1 MISGFPRRAAF
12 PEAPLPPWR
21 TGAGRCPGGVHRR
34 EFLPDAGNAGEKGFP
49 GFRPGFGGMNIGAV
63 GKHGGV
69 CDVKGTAVRCGM
81 FPTFIYSSA
90 EKENFTEFRFLA
102 PYGGFPDK

>member
-1 MISGFPRRAAF
+1 
-12 PEAPLPPWR
+12 
-21 TGAGRCPGGVHRR
+21 
-34 EFLPDAGNAGEKGFP
+34 
-49 GFRPGFGGMNIGAV
+49 MNIGAV